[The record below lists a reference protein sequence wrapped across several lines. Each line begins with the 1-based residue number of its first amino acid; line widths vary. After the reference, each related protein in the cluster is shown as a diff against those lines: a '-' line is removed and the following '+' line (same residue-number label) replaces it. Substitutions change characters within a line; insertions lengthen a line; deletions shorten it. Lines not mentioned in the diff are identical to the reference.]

1 MAKSVIKTLLE
12 NSAYD
17 EQTRTLFMSAPGI
30 SFAGLKALAKNI
42 ILQLVVLNLVNMSLF
57 QHLSNLI
64 IRMFLFMITF

>member
-42 ILQLVVLNLVNMSLF
+42 ILQLEYS
-57 QHLSNLI
+57 I
-64 IRMFLFMITF
+64 W